1 MDKRSYLSKMV
12 EPNELFFQLILDI
25 LMYCKYQLLNG
36 ANAGSDNNGSGLVD
50 LLRKTKGC
58 LQRILH

>member
-25 LMYCKYQLLNG
+25 LMYCKY
-36 ANAGSDNNGSGLVD
+36 
-50 LLRKTKGC
+50 
-58 LQRILH
+58 